1 MQIYFYIQIKYFYIV
16 NTIEFLRIQPYGLGY
31 FYYVLSVMFILIFNV
46 LVNKDSKT
54 LREKEN
60 IQTLLRYTFLSSRKS
75 AVSVR
80 D

>member
-1 MQIYFYIQIKYFYIV
+1 MQIYFYIQIKYFYIA

-46 LVNKDSKT
+46 LVNKESKT

-60 IQTLLRYTFLSSRKS
+60 IQMLLRYTFLSSRKS